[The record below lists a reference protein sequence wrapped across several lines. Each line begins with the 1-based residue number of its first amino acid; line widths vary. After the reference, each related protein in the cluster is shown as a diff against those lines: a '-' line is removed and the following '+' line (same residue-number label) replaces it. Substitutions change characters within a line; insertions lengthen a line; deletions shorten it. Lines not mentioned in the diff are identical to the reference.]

1 MPIKIKSENPVLAL
15 DHLSTK
21 AAQSVLAAE
30 TRAFGNKA
38 AKLNLQ
44 TATAAFAHAK
54 QAQQQTKTSQ
64 DTKQDRK

>member
-1 MPIKIKSENPVLAL
+1 MPAKTKPENRALAF

-54 QAQQQTKTSQ
+54 QVQQQAKTSQ